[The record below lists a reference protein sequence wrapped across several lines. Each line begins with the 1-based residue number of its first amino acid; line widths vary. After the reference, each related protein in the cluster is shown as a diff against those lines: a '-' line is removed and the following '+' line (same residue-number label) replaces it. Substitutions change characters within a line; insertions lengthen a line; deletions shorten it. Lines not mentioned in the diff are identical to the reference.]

1 MCLLCLPAVV
11 GTLGGFVEPP
21 LLVNE
26 QHSLA
31 ESQSRLPCHYQ
42 VETGE
47 IVVQVSWFKQLP
59 DGKKEQLIT
68 AHYTEGQTGKLQQ
81 LLRLRVCVS
90 VGLCVCL
97 WFEFT
102 VWTTGVT
109 SIAEPQVQQQVG
121 F

>member
-11 GTLGGFVEPP
+11 RTLGGFVEPP

-26 QHSLA
+26 QRSLA
-31 ESQSRLPCHYQ
+31 ESQTRLPCHYQ

-68 AHYTEGQTGKLQQ
+68 AHYTEGQTGRLQQ
-81 LLRLRVCVS
+81 LLRLR
-90 VGLCVCL
+90 VCL